1 GQHGFDQTMNYNI
14 KFDVP
19 AKYLGTEAN
28 KLISK
33 LTPAEASKLE
43 NIPVTA
49 ILSGN
54 FSSPKISTD
63 IQQAVTKLATE
74 LVQSQK
80 DKLINQRT
88 NALGNLINGNKRKDT
103 TKETTTNPKEDVKT
117 KVTEGIKGLF
127 NKKKTE

>member
-1 GQHGFDQTMNYNI
+1 MNYNV

-28 KLISK
+28 KLIAK

-54 FSSPKISTD
+54 FKSPKVSTD
-63 IQQAVTKLATE
+63 MEQAVTKLATQ
-74 LVQSQK
+74 LVKSQK
-80 DKLINQRT
+80 T
-88 NALGNLINGNKRKDT
+88 N
-103 TKETTTNPKEDVKT
+103 
-117 KVTEGIKGLF
+117 
-127 NKKKTE
+127 